1 MANYMEQ
8 VAKMLGVELYE
19 EFEIVFPVSYT
30 CHATAMF
37 TDEGIKVISTDVYDS
52 YNFKAYVLTHLL
64 NGNYGI
70 KRKPWKPKDGE
81 EYYCIEMLYGDA
93 VCNHWRGLWMDV
105 MYYKVG
111 NCYRTKEEAEANRAK
126 WFIFYKSDEVLEV

>member
-8 VAKMLGVELYE
+8 VAKMLGVELNE
-19 EFEIVFPVSYT
+19 EFEIVFPNNLN
-30 CHATAMF
+30 CHATALINSERLYNIANQDF
-37 TDEGIKVISTDVYDS
+37 WQIS
-52 YNFKAYVLTHLL
+52 ALTHLL
-64 NGNYGI
+64 NGSYTI

-93 VCNHWRGLWMDV
+93 ICNHWRGLWMDV

-111 NCYRTKEEAEANRAK
+111 NCYRTQEEAKANRSK
-126 WFIFYKSDEVLEV
+126 WIVFYNSDDVLEV